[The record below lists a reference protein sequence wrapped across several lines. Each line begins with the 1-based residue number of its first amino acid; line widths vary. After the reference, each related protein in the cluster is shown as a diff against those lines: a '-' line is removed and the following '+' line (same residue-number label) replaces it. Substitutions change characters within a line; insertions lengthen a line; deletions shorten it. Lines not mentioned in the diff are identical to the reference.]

1 MLVAGSTTDLVPA
14 TTVVEIQDFNQG
26 TATNPVLRTGPSLNH
41 GRKFIPVILLNERIA
56 VFGGSS
62 QDEGNPV
69 FIPEIFDPEN
79 EGQGWTDLTA
89 AMIQYLDYIMVLHCC
104 SLMDAF
110 GQQAALLISVNLN
123 CVRRSINQ
131 TTSRLLLLDQ
141 QFLEMLH

>member
-1 MLVAGSTTDLVPA
+1 M
-14 TTVVEIQDFNQG
+14 
-26 TATNPVLRTGPSLNH
+26 RTGPSLNH

-89 AMIQYLDYIMVLHCC
+89 AMIQYLDYIMVLHCS

-123 CVRRSINQ
+123 CVQEIYQPDYFSASI
-131 TTSRLLLLDQ
+131 TRPTISRNVTLSGGYNNNTYS
-141 QFLEMLH
+141 